1 MLQIDAE
8 AARKGLSD
16 AQSALSSAQ
25 TDYDKAVATIGV
37 EVYSYE
43 NHVVYA
49 FVLSMVSMQ
58 VLSQSI
64 LDLNRYTLPWRKL
77 PRKE

>member
-37 EVYSYE
+37 EVYSFVCR
-43 NHVVYA
+43 VVDA
-49 FVLSMVSMQ
+49 FVLSMVRLP
-58 VLSQSI
+58 VLSQAI
-64 LDLNRYTLPWRKL
+64 GMCCRYTLPWRKL